1 MVLIRDNLL
10 CFRLRTTRYAHA
22 LPSRTPKDTLLT
34 LNTLPEPSHDDS
46 LLVLGLVLRHSASHP
61 FSRLAV
67 AGTGIRFR
75 CALPNQFRC
84 QTSISLAFA
93 KKPALGRW
101 KPAGTVSKDWAACPL
116 VGVASK
122 YGGDQETS
130 NESGG
135 AERDRT
141 ADLMLAKHA
150 LSQLSYSPKSG
161 CLRLRWWAW
170 VDSNYRPHPYQGCAL
185 TN

>member
-1 MVLIRDNLL
+1 MHSLHCCNPTMCSALYCVIQA
-10 CFRLRTTRYAHA
+10 FA
-22 LPSRTPKDTLLT
+22 LPAASRRPVRGA
-34 LNTLPEPSHDDS
+34 N
-46 LLVLGLVLRHSASHP
+46 A
-61 FSRLAV
+61 
-67 AGTGIRFR
+67 R

-101 KPAGTVSKDWAACPL
+101 KPAGTVSKDWVACPL

-122 YGGDQETS
+122 CGGDQETS